1 MILLLMPQSSY
12 KRASIRLRNAGYAVA
27 PYQQDLEQLRDTVQT
42 QGIAVA
48 VLYHTVAFAA
58 DAKAL
63 LERVQIPI
71 IPFELDYDVLLS
83 QVAAYHAAVIRT
95 PVPTS
100 PVTQAPVVVT
110 TEPPVTPVDI
120 EKAPKEDGPSEPQ
133 PLRVSQLLRPAPTR
147 SAPATET
154 KVSSPIT
161 KDHAPAPT
169 TERIVEIPVERI
181 VEVPVERI
189 VEVPVERIVEVERIV
204 HVDRPVEVA
213 VQTGVAQRLI
223 VVASAF
229 ARSGVTLTTLLAAQL
244 VARARVRVAVIEA
257 PGITPSL
264 VDLLD
269 VRAQATGRDWRQAKP
284 IQAIEIGGVSWY
296 PLYQDHTEADP
307 EEQIDILLRLI
318 YRLRDY
324 PLVLLDT
331 GSQFYNEE
339 IFEIADRV
347 WWVVEPDPIRLARM
361 MGQAQT
367 PEYEAAQRI
376 KELPTRRVQTI
387 VNRSSVIVQ
396 RERELF
402 AGAIHLPQLPHDE
415 LQQAQWNVQSPL
427 DTDIRDAIARAWRP
441 LVEQWLTTDEK
452 KPHRGWPWKK
462 KHEPSSS

>member
-1 MILLLMPQSSY
+1 MILLLMPLSSY

-27 PYQQDLEQLRDTVQT
+27 PYQTDLEQLRDTVQT

-48 VLYHTVAFAA
+48 VVYHTVAFAA
-58 DAKAL
+58 DAKVL
-63 LERVQIPI
+63 LQRVQIPI
-71 IPFELDYDVLLS
+71 IPFELDYDVLLN
-83 QVAAYHAAVIRT
+83 QVAAYHVAVIHT
-95 PVPTS
+95 PESAS
-100 PVTQAPVVVT
+100 PVTRAPVVVT
-110 TEPPVTPVDI
+110 TELHVAPGDI
-120 EKAPKEDGPSEPQ
+120 EKAPKKGDPSEPQ
-133 PLRVSQLLRPAPTR
+133 PLRVSQLLRPAPTPP
-147 SAPATET
+147 APVIEPKIST
-154 KVSSPIT
+154 T
-161 KDHAPAPT
+161 KDHAPTPT
-169 TERIVEIPVERI
+169 AERI

-189 VEVPVERIVEVERIV
+189 VEVPVEKIVEVERIV

-213 VQTGVAQRLI
+213 VQTGIAQRLI

-269 VRAQATGRDWRQAKP
+269 VRTQATGRDWRQAKP
-284 IQAIEIGGVSWY
+284 IQPIEMGGVSWY
-296 PLYQDHTEADP
+296 PLYQDHTDADP

-361 MGQAQT
+361 LGQPQT

-427 DTDIRDAIARAWRP
+427 DTDIRDSIMRAWRP
-441 LVEQWLTTDEK
+441 LIEQWVTVAEEK
-452 KPHRGWPWKK
+452 KQSWGWPWRKK
-462 KHEPSSS
+462 IT